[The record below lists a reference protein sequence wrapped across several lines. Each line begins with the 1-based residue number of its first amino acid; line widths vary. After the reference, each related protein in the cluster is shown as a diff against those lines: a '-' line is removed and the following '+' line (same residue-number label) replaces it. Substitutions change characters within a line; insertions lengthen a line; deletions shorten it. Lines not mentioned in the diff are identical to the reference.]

1 MNERFRRGL
10 IAMAAASL
18 LSSACTTVESVPM
31 PRSNPREL
39 RTTLRVGE
47 TVVVKAIDGHEREF
61 RILALEDDA
70 IVGRHERISYEDI
83 IWVNTRRT
91 DYKGTGMTILLA
103 TAFVVV
109 FVAAKVLEAEAE
121 DQY

>member
-1 MNERFRRGL
+1 MD
-10 IAMAAASL
+10 AASL

>member
-1 MNERFRRGL
+1 
-10 IAMAAASL
+10 MAAASL

-47 TVVVKAIDGHEREF
+47 TVVVKAIDGHERQF